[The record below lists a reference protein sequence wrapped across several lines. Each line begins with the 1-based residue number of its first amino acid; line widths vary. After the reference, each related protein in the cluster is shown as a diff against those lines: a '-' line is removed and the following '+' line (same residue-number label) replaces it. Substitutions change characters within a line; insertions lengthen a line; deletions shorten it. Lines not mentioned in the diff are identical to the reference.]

1 MACRHISTRL
11 PKNERNPITSLA
23 EFIDKYHHIG
33 DFMTISSRASTL
45 STPTGLN
52 LEELKQALFENIR
65 LRLGGDIIDL
75 ELDPQHYEAAFNYA
89 IRLYRQRAQN
99 ATVESYTLMTVIQ
112 NVDTYTLP
120 EEFINVR
127 SLFRRTV
134 GLETGPSSTSFDP
147 FSSAIL
153 NTYLLNYNYTGGMA
167 TYDFYAGYVELA
179 ARMFGG
185 YVSYT
190 FNPVTKVLRVVRDF
204 KGTGERI
211 LIWADVQRPIAELL
225 QDPGAGVWIGD
236 FTLAVLKGIIGEAR
250 EKFATIAGPSGG
262 SSLNGTAMKSESREA
277 QEKLLEDLRRYQD
290 YSQPLTWI
298 QG

>member
-1 MACRHISTRL
+1 MA
-11 PKNERNPITSLA
+11 
-23 EFIDKYHHIG
+23 
-33 DFMTISSRASTL
+33 ASIL
-45 STPTGLN
+45 STPTN
-52 LEELKQALFENIR
+52 LDLQELKSALFENLR
-65 LRLGGDIIDL
+65 LRMGGDIIDL
-75 ELDPQHYEAAFNYA
+75 ELDPQHYEAAYNYA
-89 IRLYRQRAQN
+89 IKIYRQRAQN
-99 ATVESYTLMTVIQ
+99 ATVESYTLMEVIK

-120 EEFINVR
+120 SEFINVR

-185 YVSYT
+185 YLTYT
-190 FNPVTKVLRVVRDF
+190 FNPVTKVLRITRDF

-211 LIWADVQRPIAELL
+211 LIWADIQRPEVELL

-236 FTLAVLKGIIGEAR
+236 YTLAVLKGIIGEAR

-262 SSLNGTAMKSESREA
+262 TSLNGAAMKAESKEA
-277 QEKLLEDLRRYQD
+277 QTALIDQLKAYVD
-290 YSQPLTWI
+290 YSQPLTWV

>member
-1 MACRHISTRL
+1 MANTL
-11 PKNERNPITSLA
+11 
-23 EFIDKYHHIG
+23 
-33 DFMTISSRASTL
+33 L
-45 STPTGLN
+45 STPTNLT
-52 LEELKQALFENIR
+52 LEELKETLFNNVR
-65 LRLGGDIIDL
+65 LRLGGDIVDL
-75 ELDPQHYEAAFNYA
+75 ELDPQHYEAAYNYT
-89 IRLYRQRAQN
+89 IKLYRQRAQN
-99 ATVESYTLMTVIQ
+99 ATQESYTLMTVIK

-120 EEFINVR
+120 AEFINVR

-185 YVSYT
+185 YVNYT

-211 LIWADVQRPIAELL
+211 LIWADIQRPETELL
-225 QDPGAGVWIGD
+225 MDPGIGVWIGD
-236 FTLAVLKGIIGEAR
+236 YILAVLKGIIGEAR
-250 EKFATIAGPSGG
+250 EKYGSIAGPGGG
-262 SSLNGTAMKSESREA
+262 STLNGTAMKNESKELQA
-277 QEKLLEDLRRYQD
+277 ALLEDLRKYQD
-290 YSQPLTWI
+290 YSQPLTWV

>member
-1 MACRHISTRL
+1 MAANL
-11 PKNERNPITSLA
+11 
-23 EFIDKYHHIG
+23 
-33 DFMTISSRASTL
+33 L
-45 STPTGLN
+45 STPNGLD
-52 LEELKQALFENIR
+52 LQEYKQAIFENCR
-65 LRLGGDIIDL
+65 LRLGGDIVDL
-75 ELDPQHYEAAFNYA
+75 ELDPQHYEAAYNYS
-89 IRLYRQRAQN
+89 IKVYRQRAQN
-99 ATVESYTLMTVIQ
+99 ATIESYTLMTVIK

-120 EEFINVR
+120 SEFINVR

-134 GLETGPSSTSFDP
+134 GLETGPSSTAFDP

-185 YVSYT
+185 YVTYT

-204 KGTGERI
+204 KGSGERI
-211 LIWADVQRPIAELL
+211 LIWADVQRPELELL

-236 FTLAVLKGIIGEAR
+236 FILAQLKMIIGEAR
-250 EKFATIAGPSGG
+250 EKFGTIAGPSGG
-262 SSLNGTAMKSESREA
+262 STLNGTAMKAEAKEA
-277 QEKLLEDLRRYQD
+277 QEKLIEQLKAYVD
-290 YSQPLTWI
+290 YSQPLTWV

>member
-1 MACRHISTRL
+1 MAADL
-11 PKNERNPITSLA
+11 LA
-23 EFIDKYHHIG
+23 
-33 DFMTISSRASTL
+33 
-45 STPTGLN
+45 TPNN
-52 LEELKQALFENIR
+52 LDLQEYKQALFENLR

-75 ELDPQHYEAAFNYA
+75 ELDPQHYEAAYNYS
-89 IRLYRQRAQN
+89 IKLYRQRAQN
-99 ATVESYTLMTVIQ
+99 ATIESYTLFMVEK
-112 NVDTYTLP
+112 NVYEYTLP
-120 EEFINVR
+120 SEFINVR

-185 YVSYT
+185 YLTYT
-190 FNPVTKVLRVVRDF
+190 FNPVTKLLKITRDF

-211 LIWADVQRPIAELL
+211 LIWADIQRPELELL

-236 FTLAVLKGIIGEAR
+236 YTLATLKGIIGEAR
-250 EKFATIAGPSGG
+250 EKFGTIAGPGG
-262 SSLNGTAMKSESREA
+262 GTSLNGSAMKAEAKAA
-277 QEKLLEDLRRYQD
+277 QEVLLDDLRKYQD
-290 YSQPLTWI
+290 YSQPLTWV

>member
-1 MACRHISTRL
+1 MAAD
-11 PKNERNPITSLA
+11 P
-23 EFIDKYHHIG
+23 
-33 DFMTISSRASTL
+33 L
-45 STPTGLN
+45 SVPTNAN
-52 LEELKQALFENIR
+52 LEELKQALYNNVR

-75 ELDPQHYEAAFNYA
+75 ELDPQHYEAAYDYA
-89 IRLYRQRAQN
+89 IKTYRQRAQN
-99 ATVESYTLMTVIQ
+99 ATIESYTLMTILK

-120 EEFINVR
+120 SEFINVR
-127 SLFRRTV
+127 SIFRRTV

-185 YVSYT
+185 YVTYT

-204 KGTGERI
+204 KGSGERV
-211 LIWADVQRPIAELL
+211 LIWADIVRPEIEIL
-225 QDPGAGVWIGD
+225 QDPGAGVWLTD
-236 FTLAVLKGIIGEAR
+236 FVMAVLKGIIGEAR
-250 EKFATIAGPSGG
+250 EKYGSIAGPGG
-262 SSLNGTAMKSESREA
+262 GTSLNGTAMKAESKA
-277 QEKLLEDLRRYQD
+277 DQERLLQDLKNYQD

>member
-1 MACRHISTRL
+1 MSAD
-11 PKNERNPITSLA
+11 P
-23 EFIDKYHHIG
+23 
-33 DFMTISSRASTL
+33 L
-45 STPTGLN
+45 STPTNAN
-52 LEELKQALFENIR
+52 LLELKEALYNNCR

-75 ELDPQHYEAAFNYA
+75 ELDPQHYEAAYDYA
-89 IRLYRQRAQN
+89 IKTYRQRAQN
-99 ATVESYTLMTVIQ
+99 ANIESYTLMTIIK

-120 EEFINVR
+120 SEFINVR
-127 SLFRRTV
+127 CIYRRTV

-185 YVSYT
+185 YVTYT
-190 FNPVTKVLRVVRDF
+190 FNPVTKVLKMVRDF

-211 LIWADVQRPIAELL
+211 LIWADVQRPETELL
-225 QDPGAGVWIGD
+225 QDPGAGVWILD
-236 FTLAVLKGIIGEAR
+236 FVLAQLKIIIGEAR
-250 EKFATIAGPSGG
+250 EKFGTIAGPGG
-262 SSLNGTAMKSESREA
+262 GTSLNGTAMKAEGKADTER
-277 QEKLLEDLRRYQD
+277 LIDDLRKYQD

>member
-1 MACRHISTRL
+1 MSAD
-11 PKNERNPITSLA
+11 P
-23 EFIDKYHHIG
+23 
-33 DFMTISSRASTL
+33 L
-45 STPTGLN
+45 SVPTN
-52 LEELKQALFENIR
+52 ATLEELKQALFNNVR

-75 ELDPQHYEAAFNYA
+75 ELDPQHYEAAYDYA
-89 IRLYRQRAQN
+89 IKIYRQKAQN
-99 ATVESYTLMTVIQ
+99 ATQESYTLMTIIK

-120 EEFINVR
+120 SEFINVR
-127 SLFRRTV
+127 SIFRRTV

-185 YVSYT
+185 YVTYT

-204 KGTGERI
+204 KGTGERV
-211 LIWADVQRPIAELL
+211 LIWADIVRPETEIL
-225 QDPGAGVWIGD
+225 QDPGAGIWITD
-236 FTLAVLKGIIGEAR
+236 FVMAVLKGIIGEAR
-250 EKFATIAGPSGG
+250 EKYGSIAGPGG
-262 SSLNGTAMKSESREA
+262 GTSLNGAAMKADSKA
-277 QEKLLEDLRRYQD
+277 DQERLINELKAYVD
-290 YSQPLTWI
+290 YSQPLTWV

>member
-1 MACRHISTRL
+1 
-11 PKNERNPITSLA
+11 
-23 EFIDKYHHIG
+23 
-33 DFMTISSRASTL
+33 MTASILTTPSNLTL
-45 STPTGLN
+45 D
-52 LEELKQALFENIR
+52 ELKDALFTNLR
-65 LRLGGDIIDL
+65 LRLGDGIIDI
-75 ELDPQHYEAAFNYA
+75 ELDPQHYEAAFNYT
-89 IRLYRQRAQN
+89 IKLYRQRAQN
-99 ATVESYTLMTVIQ
+99 ATAESYTLMTVIQ
-112 NVDTYTLP
+112 NIDTYTLP
-120 EEFINVR
+120 QEFINVR
-127 SLFRRTV
+127 ALFRRTV

-185 YVSYT
+185 YVTYT
-190 FNPVTKVLRVVRDF
+190 FDPVTKVLRVVRDF

-211 LIWADVQRPIAELL
+211 LIWADVQRPVEVLL

-236 FTLAVLKGIIGEAR
+236 YTLAVLKGIIGEAR
-250 EKFATIAGPSGG
+250 EKFGSIAGPGGG
-262 SSLNGTAMKSESREA
+262 STLNGTAMKAESKA
-277 QEKLLEDLRRYQD
+277 LQEELLNDLRQFQD